1 MRSCEYTKTSGDR
14 RTKTLAVGDFRFFRN
29 KRLVHHDDP
38 NLHNADTITTT
49 FRKQKNEELDDSIT
63 QQRNL
68 DPLMCPVKAG
78 AYTVRRIRNLP
89 GSTDATTIDTFL
101 DPPSGKFVLLE
112 ASAILKPFWAIAA
125 AMGSDELGF
134 LPSEIGTHSNRAACA
149 MATYL
154 NGAPVYTI
162 MLIGRWSSD
171 AFLLYIRKQVQE
183 FTSGVSSKMIN
194 TSSFFTIPEE
204 AHHDDPRTSGN
215 LANIATSANS
225 QIGRAFTNR
234 PIMGPNLHIF
244 N

>member
-1 MRSCEYTKTSGDR
+1 
-14 RTKTLAVGDFRFFRN
+14 
-29 KRLVHHDDP
+29 
-38 NLHNADTITTT
+38 
-49 FRKQKNEELDDSIT
+49 
-63 QQRNL
+63 
-68 DPLMCPVKAG
+68 
-78 AYTVRRIRNLP
+78 
-89 GSTDATTIDTFL
+89 
-101 DPPSGKFVLLE
+101 
-112 ASAILKPFWAIAA
+112 
-125 AMGSDELGF
+125 
-134 LPSEIGTHSNRAACA
+134 
-149 MATYL
+149 
-154 NGAPVYTI
+154 
-162 MLIGRWSSD
+162 MLIGRWNSD